1 MLMKHCL
8 RLSLSGRLPL
18 SPWGPA
24 VAIGGNEA
32 PSYSLP
38 SPVNM
43 GTDSSIQSSDYVL
56 SKNRM
61 QINLLKQ
68 LTYPTAQSA
77 ARAVSGVISRPTYSP
92 PLKIAGLA
100 VIAMCSAT
108 SCRSQH
114 SRCHRDWRRTR
125 LFQSSF
131 QYPGAYPNRR
141 VFARFR
147 SPVARECH
155 LQRRILR

>member
-1 MLMKHCL
+1 MKHCL

-43 GTDSSIQSSDYVL
+43 CTDSFIQSSDYVL

-92 PLKIAGLA
+92 PLKIPGLA

-108 SCRSQH
+108 SCLSQATLWPGSHVSANYLKTGLPWRSS
-114 SRCHRDWRRTR
+114 SRSLYSISPIPPSAAKR
-125 LFQSSF
+125 LIDASVS
-131 QYPGAYPNRR
+131 
-141 VFARFR
+141 
-147 SPVARECH
+147 
-155 LQRRILR
+155 